1 MRTAARRER
10 GFPIR
15 ALAALV
21 TLLLAAA
28 LAHGLPATAAENTQ
42 SADASSADT
51 QSADARSPHWVGGWG
66 TAMTPPG
73 LSGYSATGFADRT
86 LRMVEH
92 LSAGGGAVRLRL
104 TNAYGTS
111 PLDLGAVTVARR
123 AKGPAVEPGSSRVVR
138 FGGQRST
145 TVPAGAETVSDPVP
159 LVTKADTDLVVS
171 VYLPTATGPT
181 TWHPWAKQTNYLAG
195 SGDHTGDLSGSSFGE
210 KTTSWFFLDG
220 VDVLAHR
227 AQGTVV
233 AFGDSITEGGVTAN
247 DSNRRW
253 TDELGR
259 RLAARPGGQ
268 RLSVVNKGIG
278 GNRVLTDAGTQG
290 QGNRNLGNSAE
301 SRFARDAL
309 EQTRVSDIIVLEGT
323 NDLGSNAGVHPG
335 TPLTADQLIA
345 GLGRLAQRAHAAGLR
360 VHGGTITPNGKL
372 DARGERMRE
381 DVNRWIRTGG
391 AFDTVV
397 DFDAALRDP
406 ADPHRMLPAYDG
418 GDTVHPNDAGLRV
431 MARTVNLSA
440 LGRG

>member
-1 MRTAARRER
+1 MTAPDRPRR
-10 GFPIR
+10 GFPVR

-28 LAHGLPATAAENTQ
+28 LAHGLPAASATAAER
-42 SADASSADT
+42 APAG
-51 QSADARSPHWVGGWG
+51 RSQHWVGGWG

-73 LSGYSATGFADRT
+73 TSGYSATGFADRT
-86 LRMVEH
+86 LRMVER
-92 LSAGGGAVRLRL
+92 LSAGGSAVRLRL

-123 AKGPAVEPGSSRVVR
+123 AKGAAVEPGSSREVR

-145 TVPAGAETVSDPVP
+145 TVPAGAEAVSDPVP
-159 LVTKADTDLVVS
+159 LSTKADTDLVVS

-181 TWHPWAKQTNYLAG
+181 TWHPWAKQTSYLSTAG
-195 SGDHTGDLSGSSFGE
+195 AEAGDHTGDVSGAAFGE

-227 AQGTVV
+227 AEGTVV

-309 EQTRVSDIIVLEGT
+309 GQTRVSDIILLEGT

-372 DARGERMRE
+372 DARAERMRE

>member
-1 MRTAARRER
+1 MNAPARRER
-10 GFPIR
+10 HAPVR

-21 TLLLAAA
+21 ALVLAAA
-28 LAHGLPATAAENTQ
+28 LAHGLPATAAEKPK
-42 SADASSADT
+42 AE
-51 QSADARSPHWVGGWG
+51 SADARSPHWVGGWG

-73 LSGYSATGFADRT
+73 SSGYSATGFADRT
-86 LRMVEH
+86 LRMVER
-92 LSAGGGAVRLRL
+92 LSAGGSAVRLRL
-104 TNAYGTS
+104 SNAYGTS

-123 AKGPAVEPGSSRVVR
+123 AKGAAVEPGSGRVVR
-138 FGGQRST
+138 FGGQRAT
-145 TVPAGAETVSDPVP
+145 TVPAGAEAVSDPVP
-159 LVTKADTDLVVS
+159 LATRADTDLVVS
-171 VYLPTATGPT
+171 VHLPTATGPT
-181 TWHPWAKQTNYLAG
+181 TWHPWAKQTNYLSGAG
-195 SGDHTGDLSGSSFGE
+195 AGDHTGDVSGSAFGE
-210 KTTSWFFLDG
+210 QTTSWFFLDG
-220 VDVLAHR
+220 VDVLAPR
-227 AQGTVV
+227 AKGTVV

-301 SRFARDAL
+301 SRFGRDAL
-309 EQTRVSDIIVLEGT
+309 AQTRVSDIIVLEGT
-323 NDLGSNAGVHPG
+323 NDLGSDAGVHPG
-335 TPLTADQLIA
+335 TPLTAAQLIA
-345 GLGRLAQRAHAAGLR
+345 GLDRLARRAHAAGAR

-372 DARGERMRE
+372 TARGERMRE
-381 DVNRWIRTGG
+381 DVNRWIRNGG

-431 MARTVNLSA
+431 MARTVELSA

>member
-1 MRTAARRER
+1 MTASGRRQR
-10 GFPIR
+10 AFPVR

-28 LAHGLPATAAENTQ
+28 LAHALPAGAAENT
-42 SADASSADT
+42 AAHP
-51 QSADARSPHWVGGWG
+51 ARSQHWVGGWG

-73 LSGYSATGFADRT
+73 ISGYSATGFADRT
-86 LRMVEH
+86 LRMVER
-92 LSAGGGAVRLRL
+92 LSAGGSSVRLRL

-123 AKGPAVEPGSSRVVR
+123 AKDATKGAAVEPGSSREVR

-145 TVPAGAETVSDPVP
+145 TVPAGAEAVSDPVP
-159 LVTKADTDLVVS
+159 LSTKADTDLVVS

-181 TWHPWAKQTNYLAG
+181 TWHPWAKQTNYLTK
-195 SGDHTGDLSGSSFGE
+195 SGDHTGDVSGSAFGE

-227 AQGTVV
+227 AKGTVV
-233 AFGDSITEGGVTAN
+233 AFGDSITEGGVTAD

-309 EQTRVSDIIVLEGT
+309 GQTRVSDIIVLEGT

-372 DARGERMRE
+372 NARAEGMRE
-381 DVNRWIRTGG
+381 DVNRWIRTSG

-431 MARTVNLSA
+431 MARTVNLSV